1 MGKVLILGAGEL
13 GKQIRHF
20 VSNCSEHQF
29 VGFLDDFG
37 SAEDILGKMS
47 EIDTFKDQIDYVA
60 IGIGYF
66 HLEFKNRLFKQLKE
80 KGFDLL
86 TFVHPSCIVDA
97 TAKIGEGSIL
107 FPGVIVDQR
116 SQIGQNTILNCGVIV
131 SHDCNIGDHSFVAPG
146 VVFSGRCT
154 LGDMCFV
161 GSGSVLKN
169 DVSITENV
177 TIGAGSLVLKSIE
190 KNGKYF
196 GHPVKYI
203 G

>member
-20 VSNCSEHQF
+20 VSNCSGHQF

-37 SAEDILGKMS
+37 SSEDILGKMS
-47 EIDTFKDQIDYVA
+47 EIETFKDQIDYVA
-60 IGIGYF
+60 IGIGYL
-66 HLEFKNRLFKQLKE
+66 HLEFKSHLFKQLKE
-80 KGFDLL
+80 KGFDFL
-86 TFVHPSCIVDA
+86 TFVHPSCIVDN
-97 TAKIGEGSIL
+97 TAIIGEGSIL
-107 FPGVIVDQR
+107 FPGVIVDQG

-131 SHDCNIGDHSFVAPG
+131 SHDCNVGDHSFVAPG
-146 VVFSGRCT
+146 VVFSGRCN

-169 DVSITENV
+169 DVCITENV

-190 KNGKYF
+190 KHGKYF